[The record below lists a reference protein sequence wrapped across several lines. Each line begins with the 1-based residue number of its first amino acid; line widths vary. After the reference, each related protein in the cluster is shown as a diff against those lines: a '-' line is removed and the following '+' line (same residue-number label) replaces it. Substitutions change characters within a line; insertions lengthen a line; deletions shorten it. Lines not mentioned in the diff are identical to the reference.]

1 MNFKSLTHS
10 ATIAVGALLLLSAC
24 ATTPRLGGDPGLTV
38 LPTREL
44 PAPGAGDYL
53 SGTRPYLVGPLDRL
67 VVDVFNVTGLAD
79 REIQVDAAGK
89 MSFPLAGVLD
99 VAGRTPGEVEALIA
113 ERLRATYIKNPQ
125 VTVNVKEAVSQ
136 IVTVEGQVK
145 KPGLYPVVGRM
156 TLLQVMAVAEGP
168 GDFANLENVII
179 YRKVNGQRFAAI
191 HDVDNIRQGA
201 YPDPEIYPNDLVMV
215 GDDEAKR
222 LTKDLLTTFS
232 LLSGPLVISLDRLV
246 K

>member
-1 MNFKSLTHS
+1 
-10 ATIAVGALLLLSAC
+10 
-24 ATTPRLGGDPGLTV
+24 
-38 LPTREL
+38 
-44 PAPGAGDYL
+44 
-53 SGTRPYLVGPLDRL
+53 
-67 VVDVFNVTGLAD
+67 
-79 REIQVDAAGK
+79 
-89 MSFPLAGVLD
+89 
-99 VAGRTPGEVEALIA
+99 
-113 ERLRATYIKNPQ
+113 

-136 IVTVEGQVK
+136 IVTVEGQVR

-179 YRKVNGQRFAAI
+179 YRTVRGQRFAAV

-232 LLSGPLVISLDRLV
+232 LVSGPLVISIDRLTR
-246 K
+246 

>member
-10 ATIAVGALLLLSAC
+10 ATIAVGALLLSAC

-179 YRKVNGQRFAAI
+179 YRTVRGQRFAAV

-232 LLSGPLVISLDRLV
+232 LVSGPLVISIDRLTR
-246 K
+246 

>member
-1 MNFKSLTHS
+1 MNLKSLSHLP
-10 ATIAVGALLLLSAC
+10 IVVGGALLLSAC
-24 ATTPRLGGDPGLTV
+24 ATTPDVGGAPGLTV
-38 LPTREL
+38 LPTSEL
-44 PAPGAGDYL
+44 PTPDASDYL
-53 SGTRPYLVGPLDRL
+53 PSTRPYLVGPLDRL
-67 VVDVFNVTGLAD
+67 VVDVFNVTGLTD

-89 MSFPLAGVLD
+89 ISFPLAGVIE
-99 VAGRTPGEVEALIA
+99 VAGRTPGDVASLIA

-125 VTVNVKEAVSQ
+125 VTVNLKEAVSQ

-179 YRKVNGQRFAAI
+179 YRTVRGQRFAAV

-215 GDDEAKR
+215 GDDASAR
-222 LTKDLLTTFS
+222 LVKDLLTTFS
-232 LLSGPLVISLDRLV
+232 LVSGPLVIAIDRLV
-246 K
+246 P

>member
-10 ATIAVGALLLLSAC
+10 ATIAVGALLLSAC

-67 VVDVFNVTGLAD
+67 TVDVFNVTGLTD

-99 VAGRTPGEVEALIA
+99 VAGRSPGEVEALIA

-136 IVTVEGQVK
+136 IVTVEGQVR

-179 YRKVNGQRFAAI
+179 YRTVRGQRFAAV

>member
-1 MNFKSLTHS
+1 MNLKSLTYLPL
-10 ATIAVGALLLLSAC
+10 IVCGALLMSAC
-24 ATTPRLGGDPGLTV
+24 ASTQVVGGDPGLTV

-44 PAPGAGDYL
+44 PTPDASDYK
-53 SGTRPYLVGPLDRL
+53 SSTRPYLVGPLDRL
-67 VVDVFNVTGLAD
+67 IVDVFNVTGLTG

-89 MSFPLAGVLD
+89 MSFPLVGVLD
-99 VAGRTPGEVEALIA
+99 VAGRSPGEVEALIA
-113 ERLRATYIKNPQ
+113 DRLRATYIKNPQ
-125 VTVNVKEAVSQ
+125 VTVNLKEAVSQ

-179 YRKVNGQRFAAI
+179 YRTVGGERFAAV

-215 GDDEAKR
+215 GNDASAR
-222 LTKDLLTTFS
+222 LTRDLLTTFS
-232 LLSGPLVISLDRLV
+232 LVSGPLVIAIDRLAR
-246 K
+246 

>member
-1 MNFKSLTHS
+1 MTLKSLNRLPL
-10 ATIAVGALLLLSAC
+10 IVGVSLLLGAC
-24 ATTPRLGGDPGLTV
+24 ATTSPVGGDPGLTV

-44 PAPGAGDYL
+44 PTPEASDYL

-67 VVDVFNVTGLAD
+67 VVDVFNVTGLTD

-99 VAGRTPGEVEALIA
+99 VAGRSPSEVEALIA
-113 ERLRATYIKNPQ
+113 QRLRGTYIKNPQ
-125 VTVNVKEAVSQ
+125 VTVNIKEAVSQ
-136 IVTVEGQVK
+136 IVTVEGQVR

-168 GDFANLENVII
+168 GDFANLENVIV
-179 YRKVNGQRFAAI
+179 YRKVGGQRFAAV
-191 HDVDNIRQGA
+191 HDLDSIRQGA
-201 YPDPEIYPNDLVMV
+201 YADPEVYPNDLVMV
-215 GDDEAKR
+215 GDNEAKR

-232 LLSGPLVISLDRLV
+232 LVSGPLVIAIDRLAR
-246 K
+246 

>member
-1 MNFKSLTHS
+1 MNLKSLPHS
-10 ATIAVGALLLLSAC
+10 ATIAVGALLLSAC
-24 ATTPRLGGDPGLTV
+24 AATPRLGGDPGLTV

-179 YRKVNGQRFAAI
+179 YRTVRGQRFAAV

-232 LLSGPLVISLDRLV
+232 LVSGPLVISIDRLTR
-246 K
+246 

>member
-10 ATIAVGALLLLSAC
+10 ATIAVGALLLSAC

-67 VVDVFNVTGLAD
+67 TVDVFNVTGLTD

-136 IVTVEGQVK
+136 IVTVEGQVR

-179 YRKVNGQRFAAI
+179 YRTVRGQRFAAV

-232 LLSGPLVISLDRLV
+232 LVSGPLVISIDRLTR
-246 K
+246 

>member
-10 ATIAVGALLLLSAC
+10 ATIAVGALLLSAC

-67 VVDVFNVTGLAD
+67 VVDVFNVTGLTD

-179 YRKVNGQRFAAI
+179 YRTVRGQRFAAV

>member
-1 MNFKSLTHS
+1 MTLKSLTCLT
-10 ATIAVGALLLLSAC
+10 AIAAGSLLLSAC
-24 ATTPRLGGDPGLTV
+24 ATTAVVGGDPGLTV

-44 PAPGAGDYL
+44 PTPDASDYL

-67 VVDVFNVTGLAD
+67 VVDVFNVTGLTD

-99 VAGRTPGEVEALIA
+99 VAGRSPSEVESLIA

-125 VTVNVKEAVSQ
+125 VTVNIKEAVSQ

-156 TLLQVMAVAEGP
+156 TLLQVLAVAEGP
-168 GDFANLENVII
+168 GDYANLENVIV
-179 YRKVNGQRFAAI
+179 YRKVGGQRFAAI
-191 HDVDNIRQGA
+191 HDIESIRQGA
-201 YPDPEIYPNDLVMV
+201 YADPEIYPNDLVMV
-215 GDDEAKR
+215 GDDASAR
-222 LTKDLLTTFS
+222 LAKDLLSTFS
-232 LLSGPLVISLDRLV
+232 LVSGPLIIALDRLTR
-246 K
+246 

>member
-10 ATIAVGALLLLSAC
+10 ATIAASALLLSAC
-24 ATTPRLGGDPGLTV
+24 ATSTVVGGDPGLTV

-44 PAPGAGDYL
+44 PAPDAGDYL
-53 SGTRPYLVGPLDRL
+53 SNTRPYLVGPLDRL
-67 VVDVFNVTGLAD
+67 TVDVFNVTGLTD

-99 VAGRTPGEVEALIA
+99 VAGRSPSEVESLIA

-136 IVTVEGQVK
+136 IVTVEGQVR

-179 YRKVNGQRFAAI
+179 YRTVRGQRFAAV

-201 YPDPEIYPNDLVMV
+201 YPDPEVYPNDLVMV
-215 GDDEAKR
+215 GDDEAER

-232 LLSGPLVISLDRLV
+232 LVSGPLVITLDRLV
-246 K
+246 R

>member
-1 MNFKSLTHS
+1 MHLKSISHVPI
-10 ATIAVGALLLLSAC
+10 IAAAALLLSSC
-24 ATTPRLGGDPGLTV
+24 ATTPVVGGDPGLTV

-44 PAPGAGDYL
+44 PTPDASDYKPN
-53 SGTRPYLVGPLDRL
+53 TRPYLVGPLDRL
-67 VVDVFNVTGLAD
+67 VVDVFNVTGLTD

-89 MSFPLAGVLD
+89 MSFPFAGVMD
-99 VAGRTPGEVEALIA
+99 VAGLTPGEVARLIA
-113 ERLRATYIKNPQ
+113 DRLRATYIKNPQ
-125 VTVNVKEAVSQ
+125 VTVNLKEGVSQ

-168 GDFANLENVII
+168 GDFANLENVIV
-179 YRKVNGQRFAAI
+179 YRTVRGQRFAAV
-191 HDVDNIRQGA
+191 HDLDNIRHGA

-222 LTKDLLTTFS
+222 LTKDILTTFS
-232 LLSGPLVISLDRLV
+232 AVAGPLVIALDRLTR
-246 K
+246 

>member
-1 MNFKSLTHS
+1 MNLKSLPHS
-10 ATIAVGALLLLSAC
+10 ATIAVGALLLSAC
-24 ATTPRLGGDPGLTV
+24 AATPRLGGDPGLTV

-44 PAPGAGDYL
+44 PAPDAGDYL

-67 VVDVFNVTGLAD
+67 TVDVFNVTGLAD

-179 YRKVNGQRFAAI
+179 YRTVRGQRFAAI
-191 HDVDNIRQGA
+191 HDVDSIRQGA

-232 LLSGPLVISLDRLV
+232 LVSGPLVITLDRLV
-246 K
+246 R

>member
-1 MNFKSLTHS
+1 MTLKSLTCVS
-10 ATIAVGALLLLSAC
+10 FIAGSALLLSGC
-24 ATTPRLGGDPGLTV
+24 ATTPVVGGDPGLTV
-38 LPTREL
+38 LQTREL
-44 PAPGAGDYL
+44 PTPDASDYL
-53 SGTRPYLVGPLDRL
+53 SSTRPYLVGPLDRL
-67 VVDVFNVTGLAD
+67 VVDVFNVTGLTN

-89 MSFPLAGVLD
+89 MSFPLVGVLD
-99 VAGRTPGEVEALIA
+99 VAGRSPGEVETLIA

-125 VTVNVKEAVSQ
+125 VTVNLKEAVSQ

-179 YRKVNGQRFAAI
+179 YRTVGGERFAAV

-201 YPDPEIYPNDLVMV
+201 YPDPEIYPNDVVMV
-215 GDDEAKR
+215 GNDASAR
-222 LTKDLLTTFS
+222 LTRDLLTTFS
-232 LLSGPLVISLDRLV
+232 LVSGPLVIAIDRLAR
-246 K
+246 

>member
-10 ATIAVGALLLLSAC
+10 ATIAVGALLLSAC

-67 VVDVFNVTGLAD
+67 TVDVFNVTGLTD

-136 IVTVEGQVK
+136 IVTVEGQVR

-179 YRKVNGQRFAAI
+179 YRTVRGQRFAAV